1 MLYSQTRT
9 EERKKTDEKN
19 EILNEKG
26 KEKGSKGDTNWI
38 EKRNRWKK
46 ISNSVRKLGKEKGII
61 LIHRMINELSY
72 CSKAF
77 SYLFWYLSVF
87 VLPLNYLLNFH
98 YYFVNLEL

>member
-9 EERKKTDEKN
+9 EERKKKQMKKN

-46 ISNSVRKLGKEKGII
+46 ISNSMRKLGKEKGII

-72 CSKAF
+72 
-77 SYLFWYLSVF
+77 
-87 VLPLNYLLNFH
+87 
-98 YYFVNLEL
+98 